1 MAIRLTQKDKDKIN
15 RINRSI
21 ARKNKQMQ
29 NFGLKNLN
37 LPITKANEF
46 KTRKE
51 LNNYLEKARSYTK
64 GYGFKFRKNKYGV
77 VASYSEIAKAGR
89 IAQEVSKARAKRFKE
104 IAPQEFKT
112 RGKGTGSSV
121 MQRKLMGDDRYDIF
135 DKVKFN
141 FSSLQ
146 NREHFEN
153 RVKYLLKQLQ
163 PNYIA
168 DKNEQLKENIIKAI
182 NDRWG
187 EKGKK
192 CADYVKSLTADD
204 AVKQFFTE
212 DVFDFDFI
220 YDPMEIARKV
230 EIFEAT
236 YNIT

>member
-21 ARKNKQMQ
+21 TRKNKQMA
-29 NFGLKNLN
+29 NYGLKNLN

-104 IAPQEFKT
+104 IAPEEFKS

-135 DKVKFN
+135 DKVNFN

-187 EKGKK
+187 EQGKK
-192 CADYVKSLTADD
+192 CADYVKSLSPDD